1 MAEIIQKDLIPA
13 VCTYM
18 EQIAHTASLKKA
30 VVPDIS
36 VSGEAELLKK
46 LTALSEN
53 MMTELSAL
61 KSDTARAQET
71 ADLLESARMYQKTVL
86 TDMDKLRSFADEAET
101 LLPET
106 VLPYPA
112 YGKLLFS
119 V

>member
-46 LTALSEN
+46 
-53 MMTELSAL
+53 
-61 KSDTARAQET
+61 
-71 ADLLESARMYQKTVL
+71 
-86 TDMDKLRSFADEAET
+86 TDGTF
-101 LLPET
+101 
-106 VLPYPA
+106 
-112 YGKLLFS
+112 
-119 V
+119 